1 MMPFRLA
8 RRRNP
13 AAVPGQPATCRAR
26 MAVPRGRWLTTVAG
40 TCLAAVLAG
49 WPAVLAGQGPSAGT
63 AAGTAAGSGESA
75 VSVVLTA
82 VREPQ
87 ARILNPGPPTGLTA
101 TAGNGRVTLSWN
113 PPASNGG
120 AAIIGYDVYM
130 GTSSHGEAAG
140 QVSGGLITGTGYTVS
155 GLANGTTYY
164 FTADAVNRANLH
176 SSVSAEASATPAA
189 PVTAPGAPRGLTATA
204 GDAQVSLSWQAPG
217 ANGGAAITG
226 YRVYQGTSKKPVASV
241 TGTGTTVKNL
251 TNGTAYSFKVTAVNK
266 VGEGSASGA
275 ASATPTAKVTKPG
288 LPNGLTASP
297 GNGKVTLS
305 WKAPGSGGGTGI
317 SGYEIYRGT
326 SPGGESGTPV
336 NASLVAGTSFSVTG
350 LTNGTRYY
358 FTVAAVNQAKL
369 QGAKSGEAS
378 ATPSASASA
387 SASATGQATASSSSG
402 ATATATGDPGA
413 PTGLT
418 ATPGNGEVGLSW
430 TAPATAGGAPP
441 ASYHVYAGTSSG
453 FTLGTPVT
461 STSDT
466 HTTVTGLTNGITY
479 YFVVTAVDGSGT
491 VSGASGEASAQPL
504 ATAVLASATTNVPKP
519 VIVSLAAVAAVAIA
533 AAGALTARRLR
544 KRPRKRPPAA
554 PPADVRAVPEMG
566 PPSPVN
572 LHEITSHVSAAEG
585 ASHEGDSHEV
595 FLPETYVVRLE
606 PLPAAIITTLEEI
619 GT

>member
-1 MMPFRLA
+1 M
-8 RRRNP
+8 
-13 AAVPGQPATCRAR
+13 
-26 MAVPRGRWLTTVAG
+26 
-40 TCLAAVLAG
+40 
-49 WPAVLAGQGPSAGT
+49 LAGQGPPAGT
-63 AAGTAAGSGESA
+63 AAGNGGSA

-82 VREPQ
+82 AREPQ

-101 TAGNGRVTLSWN
+101 IAGNGRVTVSWN
-113 PPASNGG
+113 PPASSGG

-130 GTSSHGEAAG
+130 GTSSH
-140 QVSGGLITGTGYTVS
+140 SGSASPVNGALITGTSYTVS

-164 FTADAVNRANLH
+164 FTADAVNGGNLH
-176 SSVSAEASATPAA
+176 STRSAEVSATPVA
-189 PVTAPGAPRGLTATA
+189 PVTTPGPPRGLTATA
-204 GDAQVSLSWQAPG
+204 GDAQVSLSWQAPSS
-217 ANGGAAITG
+217 NGGAAISG
-226 YRVYQGTSKKPVASV
+226 YRVYQGSGKTPVASV
-241 TGTGTTVKNL
+241 TGTGATVKNL
-251 TNGTAYSFKVTAVNK
+251 TDGTAYSFRVTAVNK
-266 VGEGSASGA
+266 AGEGPASGA
-275 ASATPTAKVTKPG
+275 ASAAPTAKVTKPG

-305 WKAPGSGGGTGI
+305 WAAPGSGGGSGI
-317 SGYEIYRGT
+317 SGYEVYRGT

-336 NASLVAGTSFSVTG
+336 NASLVAGTSYTVTG

-387 SASATGQATASSSSG
+387 SASAPASASGQATASPSSG
-402 ATATATGDPGA
+402 ATATATGTPGG

-441 ASYHVYAGTSSG
+441 ASYHVYEGTSSG
-453 FTLGTPVT
+453 FTLGAPVT

-466 HTTVTGLTNGITY
+466 HTTVTGLTNGTTY

-504 ATAVLASATTNVPKP
+504 ATAVLASATTSVPKP
-519 VIVSLAAVAAVAIA
+519 VVVSLAAVAAVAIA

-566 PPSPVN
+566 PPSPVS
-572 LHEITSHVSAAEG
+572 LHEITSHVSVA
-585 ASHEGDSHEV
+585 EGDSHEV

-619 GT
+619 SV